1 MLRERRTS
9 VWGMMA
15 LLLAVSFVPNAVA
28 SVAGRAVCPAPQ
40 NDLGAGRDG
49 PATHG
54 GAWYIGTDPTDS
66 EPRWGCVDT
75 VDTIDILAFD
85 IETSNRDLTVDVTT
99 EENRSVRASLHA
111 SDGTEV
117 DVATI
122 DGETLRLTTTGTT
135 LSGRKVT
142 VHLRIEHIS
151 GSGNYS
157 AQARTVPSP
166 PPTCPSNHDDAGTGH
181 DIGIGSTTSTDLGMD
196 PEGIWRGCIDMD
208 DEDGD
213 ALRFKTSVDHYTT
226 VQVSVGGSTRLEIE
240 MIDGIGNRIDQNI
253 IVGSPGSIVQTGVV
267 SGESAVEFYLV
278 ISSQAIDYGE
288 DSTRWAVQLITIG
301 PPTDL
306 EIDSLQSEVSGPFHR
321 TISIDLGVRNIAN
334 AIAPSSI
341 AGVYLSTDTTLT
353 TLVDH
358 RIGST
363 IVPRLTQY
371 DSTLVSF
378 DLQIPN
384 DLEGW
389 FYVIVRLNDDG
400 GLDEITTS
408 NNLMVTTNP
417 EYAGPVNGPCSGG
430 QTDAGSAGD
439 AGGGTASARD
449 LGTDPS
455 YSQPPLSCVDTS
467 DTVDVYMM
475 RLTSGTRL
483 IVNVTTL
490 RDLRVHTT
498 LLNHDGL
505 VIMSTED
512 EEVLKVTGTGAAG
525 TVTTLYVKVEQH
537 LGAGEYI
544 LGLDSRAPHTC
555 TGSTTDN
562 DPGQSSDTSA
572 WAGNNPTKMMPQ
584 CLDLNDRGDAWGFDV
599 SKGTTVTVEVV
610 IEESDTEFDISLRDD
625 IGNED
630 EERSIGGIARLQ
642 ASSAEARRVWIIVTL
657 VDAGSDFTLKITTQV
672 PDANRPDF
680 VVESVAA
687 PPMIQVG
694 STAIISWTVL
704 NQGADWPYALD
715 TTIYFSIDSNVDD
728 DDITLLEHHFQGEVI
743 ENGTTVGLSGQFDV
757 PILTE
762 GTYHLIVAVDEEN
775 EILESEE
782 TNNHRVR
789 ITELSNTLSD
799 KDEDGVLNENDACPE
814 ERGNSIVDRRGC
826 PDADGDGWSDEGDD
840 FPDEESQWIDRDG
853 DGWGDNESGLQPD
866 MCPDVPALNL
876 SSTDGCP
883 AVGDTTQ
890 KVNSTTPANT
900 EVAASTSDANNLI
913 SIQSIVGLGAIAAA
927 ICIAALAVFLVR
939 TRGDPDNL
947 FPSFE
952 EEEEEEEEVESDSPD
967 IMLPNEFGEMER

>member
-9 VWGMMA
+9 AWGLMV
-15 LLLAVSFVPNAVA
+15 LLIAVSFIPNVA
-28 SVAGRAVCPAPQ
+28 ANVAGRAICSAPQ

-54 GAWYIGTDPTDS
+54 GAWYVGTDPSDS

-75 VDTIDILAFD
+75 VDTVDIVAFD
-85 IETSNRDLTVDVTT
+85 IETGNRDLTVDVTT
-99 EENRSVRASLHA
+99 EANRSVRASLHA

-117 DVATI
+117 DVATV
-122 DGETLRLTTTGTT
+122 DGETLRLTTTGSS

-157 AQARTVPSP
+157 AQARIVPSP
-166 PPTCPSNHDDAGTGH
+166 PPTCATNHDDADTGN
-181 DIGIGSTTSTDLGMD
+181 DIGIGSTTSVDIGMD
-196 PEGIWRGCIDMD
+196 PEGIWRGCIDME

-213 ALRFKTSVDHYTT
+213 ALRFKTSIDHQTT

-240 MIDGIGNRIDQNI
+240 MIDGIGSRIDQAI
-253 IVGSPGSIVQTGVV
+253 VVGSPGGIVQTGVV
-267 SGESAVEFYLV
+267 SGDSAGEFYLV
-278 ISSQAIDYGE
+278 IRSQAIDYGE
-288 DSTRWAVQLITIG
+288 DSTLWTAQLITIG

-306 EIDSLQSEVSGPFHR
+306 EVESLQSEVSGPFHR
-321 TISIDLGVRNIAN
+321 TLSIDLGVRNIAN

-353 TLVDH
+353 TLLDH

-363 IVPRLTQY
+363 TIPRLTQY

-378 DLQIPN
+378 DIQIPN

-408 NNLMVTTNP
+408 NNQMVAADP

-430 QTDAGSAGD
+430 QTDAGSSGD

-449 LGTDPS
+449 LGIDPT
-455 YSQPPLSCVDTS
+455 YNQPPQGCVDSS
-467 DTVDVYMM
+467 DVVDVYTL

-490 RDLRVHTT
+490 RDLRIRTT
-498 LLNHDGL
+498 LLNQDGL
-505 VIMSTED
+505 VITSTED
-512 EEVLKVTGTGAAG
+512 KEVLKYTGTGAAG
-525 TVTTLYVKVEQH
+525 TITTLYVKIERN
-537 LGAGEYI
+537 LGEGGYI
-544 LGLDSRAPHTC
+544 LGLDSRAPHSC
-555 TGSTTDN
+555 TGSTTEN

-572 WAGNNPTKMMPQ
+572 WVGNNPTKMITQ
-584 CLDLNDRGDAWGFDV
+584 CLDLSDRADAWGFDV
-599 SKGTTVTVEVV
+599 SKGTTVTVEVI

-625 IGNED
+625 IGNEE
-630 EERSIGGIARLQ
+630 EERSIGGIVRLQ
-642 ASSAEARRVWIIVTL
+642 ASSSEARRVWVIVAL
-657 VDAGSDFTLKITTQV
+657 VDAGSDFTLKVTTQV
-672 PDANRPDF
+672 PPANRPDF
-680 VVESVAA
+680 FVESVSA

-694 STAIISWTVL
+694 STAIISWVVL
-704 NQGADWPYALD
+704 NHGADWPYALG
-715 TTIYFSIDSNVDD
+715 TTVFFSHDSNVDD
-728 DDITLLEHHFQGEVI
+728 DDITLLEHQFQGEVI
-743 ENGTTVGLSGQFDV
+743 ENGTTVGLSGQFEV
-757 PILTE
+757 PVLPE
-762 GTYHLIVAVDEEN
+762 GTYHLIVVVDEKN

-789 ITELSNTLSD
+789 ITELSNTIND
-799 KDEDGVLNENDACPE
+799 RDEDGVLNENDACPD
-814 ERGNSIVDRRGC
+814 ERGTSRQDRRGC

-840 FPDEESQWIDRDG
+840 FPNEESQWNDSDA

-866 MCPDVPALNL
+866 MCPDIPALNL

-883 AVGDTTQ
+883 VIGDTTQ
-890 KVNSTTPANT
+890 KVNSTTPAKNQVSASASAGNDLINIQAIVALGA
-900 EVAASTSDANNLI
+900 VAAVI
-913 SIQSIVGLGAIAAA
+913 S
-927 ICIAALAVFLVR
+927 IAALAIFLVR
-939 TRGDPDNL
+939 TRGDPDKL
-947 FPSFE
+947 FPSFDE
-952 EEEEEEEEVESDSPD
+952 EEETHSPD
-967 IMLPNEFGEMER
+967 IMLPSEFGEMER